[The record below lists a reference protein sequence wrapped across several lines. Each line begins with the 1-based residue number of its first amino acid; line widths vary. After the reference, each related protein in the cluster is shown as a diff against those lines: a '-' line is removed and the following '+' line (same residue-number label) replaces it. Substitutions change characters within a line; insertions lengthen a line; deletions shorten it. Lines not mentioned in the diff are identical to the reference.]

1 MTYDFDSDNSWLDA
15 MVQDAPA
22 KASNPKV
29 ITASTS
35 KGLFCWSDDY
45 RAKIS
50 DALKGKTHTAEHKA
64 KISAAIKGKTHTAK
78 TRDQMSA
85 TRKGKSRGAHPQEHC
100 AKISAALKGKT
111 HSVEACAKIQANNS
125 QSKPIMTPTGAF
137 PSKSAAGEW
146 AQAHGLIN
154 AHRKINKWLK
164 THPDQ
169 FYYIPKDTK

>member
-50 DALKGKTHTAEHKA
+50 DA
-64 KISAAIKGKTHTAK
+64 IKGKTHTAK
-78 TRDQMSA
+78 TRAQMSA
-85 TRKGKSRGAHPQEHC
+85 TRKGKPRGAHTQEHC

-137 PSKSAAGEW
+137 PSKYAAGEW

-154 AHRKINKWLK
+154 AHRKINKWLQ
-164 THPDQ
+164 THPEL
-169 FYYIPKDTK
+169 FYFIPKEPK